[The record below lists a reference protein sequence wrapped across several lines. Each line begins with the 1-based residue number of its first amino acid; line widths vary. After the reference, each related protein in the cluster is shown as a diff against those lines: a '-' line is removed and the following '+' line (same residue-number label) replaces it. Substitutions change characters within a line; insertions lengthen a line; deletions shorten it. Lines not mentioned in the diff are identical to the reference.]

1 MGIMSVEVP
10 SVEELLTMTE
20 PACYGDDVS
29 SEGTRGGAL
38 HLSSVLPAV
47 SNAIGYPMP
56 TAVHPDPKRLQGA
69 LGIPDAT
76 SVVVALVDGLGY
88 WNLNMRLGHAPY
100 LRALMNDTAK
110 QRPIAT
116 CMPSTTVAAMSTFGT
131 GTCPGMTGM
140 TG

>member
-88 WNLNMRLGHAPY
+88 WNLNMRLGLSLIHISEPTRPY
-100 LRALMNDTAK
+100 
-110 QRPIAT
+110 
-116 CMPSTTVAAMSTFGT
+116 
-131 GTCPGMTGM
+131 
-140 TG
+140 

>member
-47 SNAIGYPMP
+47 SNVIG
-56 TAVHPDPKRLQGA
+56 VV
-69 LGIPDAT
+69 
-76 SVVVALVDGLGY
+76 VVVAVLV
-88 WNLNMRLGHAPY
+88 
-100 LRALMNDTAK
+100 
-110 QRPIAT
+110 
-116 CMPSTTVAAMSTFGT
+116 VAAGALFVFKRKRS
-131 GTCPGMTGM
+131 
-140 TG
+140 